1 MSNVRETSHESY
13 RQIRRCAPE
22 MRAKILGALRA
33 SPAPLCDEELVEV
46 TGLQPSSLRPRRI
59 ELVEAGEVVA
69 APVVKLT
76 KSGRKAIAWAP
87 ARIA

>member
-1 MSNVRETSHESY
+1 MIRETSFASH

-33 SPAPLCDEELVEV
+33 SPAPLTDEELQQV
-46 TGLQPSSLRPRRI
+46 TGLNPSSERPRRI

-69 APVVKLT
+69 APVTKLT
-76 KSGRKAIAWAP
+76 SSGRKAQAWAP